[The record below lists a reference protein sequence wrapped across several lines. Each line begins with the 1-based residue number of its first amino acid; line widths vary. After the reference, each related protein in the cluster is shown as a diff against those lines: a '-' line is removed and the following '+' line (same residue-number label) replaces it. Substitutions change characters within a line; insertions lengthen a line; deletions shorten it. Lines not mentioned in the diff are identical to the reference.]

1 MDLFL
6 QILNKDQV
14 GVANKL
20 EFLSY
25 PPYYLGGGTALALQ
39 LGHRTS
45 LDFDFYS
52 QDKLETEKLLETIRG
67 SFEKVEVG
75 SQLEDTLLVILDG
88 VKLSV
93 FYYPYPLIDG
103 LLEWEGK
110 KMASLKDIAA
120 MKVVAIVQRARQ
132 RDFIDMYYLI
142 QKLGLAEIIKAVYRK
157 YPWYEENS
165 RILFTALTY
174 FEEAD
179 GDPES
184 DRIVVV
190 DQQVTWEKVKASISE
205 AVAAAEEVFGI

>member
-20 EFLSY
+20 GFLSY

-52 QDKLETEKLLETIRG
+52 QDKLEVVKLLETIKG
-67 SFEKVEVG
+67 DFEKVEVE
-75 SQLEDTLLVILDG
+75 SQSEDTLLVVVDR

-93 FYYPYPLIDG
+93 FYYPYPLIDD

-110 KMASLKDIAA
+110 RMADLKDIAA
-120 MKVVAIVQRARQ
+120 MKVIAIVQRARQ

-142 QKLGLAEIIKAVYRK
+142 QKLGLEEIIRAVYKK
-157 YPWYEENS
+157 YPWYEENN
-165 RILFTALTY
+165 RILFTALSY

-184 DRIVVV
+184 GRIALV
-190 DQQVTWEKVKASISE
+190 DQQVTWEKVKASIRNSIS
-205 AVAAAEEVFGI
+205 GYLT

>member
-1 MDLFL
+1 MDLSL

-14 GVANKL
+14 SVANKL
-20 EFLSY
+20 GFLSY

-39 LGHRTS
+39 FGHRTS

-52 QDKLETEKLLETIRG
+52 QGKLDVGKLLETIKG
-67 SFEKVEVG
+67 SFEKVEVE
-75 SQLEDTLLVILDG
+75 SQSEDTLLVIVDG
-88 VKLSV
+88 VRLSV

-142 QKLGLAEIIKAVYRK
+142 QKLKIEEIIKSVYKK
-157 YPWYEENS
+157 YPWYEENN

-179 GDPES
+179 SDPEAGK
-184 DRIVVV
+184 IAVV
-190 DQQVTWEKVKASISE
+190 DQSVTWEKVKASIKDSVSE
-205 AVAAAEEVFGI
+205 YLASGL